1 MRYTKE
7 IKIALTAICA
17 VILLFYGINFLK
29 GINLFKKS
37 NIYYVSFTDVS
48 GLGKTN
54 PVFANGYS
62 IGTVAD
68 IQYDYEH
75 PGNVI
80 VEVEVD
86 KNMHLPAGSH
96 AELVSQMLG
105 GVTMNI
111 LLGKG
116 EYLSP
121 GDTIIG
127 APQVGALQAVS
138 AIVPTIEQLMPKID
152 SILTS
157 LNTLLANPSLKNTLT
172 NVESM
177 TAELNET
184 SKQINILMTNDI
196 PALTSKLNST
206 CSNMEALT
214 GKLNKLDFETTI
226 NNTNT
231 TLANVKDFTESLNK
245 KINSKDNNIGLLL
258 NDNKLYYSLNNT
270 ITSADSLMT
279 DLKGHPK
286 RYVHFSIFGKKDK

>member
-96 AELVSQMLG
+96 AKLVSQMLG

-138 AIVPTIEQLMPKID
+138 AIIPTIEQLMPKID

-196 PALTSKLNST
+196 PTLTSKLNST
-206 CSNMEALT
+206 CSNMEELT

-226 NNTNT
+226 NNTNA